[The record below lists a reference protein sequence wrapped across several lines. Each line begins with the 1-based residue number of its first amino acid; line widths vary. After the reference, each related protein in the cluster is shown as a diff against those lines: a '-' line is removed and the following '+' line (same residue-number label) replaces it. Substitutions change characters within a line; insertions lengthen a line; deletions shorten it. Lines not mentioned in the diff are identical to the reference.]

1 MENREQKR
9 LRLQDV
15 ADMLGVSRTTVSNVL
30 HGKTKKVSMETIK
43 KISQVLDEQG
53 YVPNMSSRMLVSNV
67 SKIIGIVMSAYYTH
81 GIYAT
86 MDPFV
91 GEFIGAVEEEARK
104 AGYYIMLI
112 QGLSIDEV
120 SEVASR
126 WNIDGLVVLFFTP
139 EDYSELKKKLNKDII
154 MVDAYDKSQYNTG
167 VYRESQKSFY
177 NVGIDDYEGGRMIGR
192 YLLESGY
199 PNAIYAAET
208 NADTDYVRWLGFKME
223 MEKSGVPC
231 NSDRYIL
238 LSHTK
243 EARLWKL
250 EKLIPSLMETHKAI
264 AFASDYNASEAINFF
279 RDHKIKIP
287 EEISVTGFDGN
298 VFSDIIRPSLTT
310 VAQDVTEKGRVT
322 VRRLVELI
330 NNENR
335 DVYHT
340 RLPVELIVK
349 DSVKKR

>member
-1 MENREQKR
+1 MDKQDQKR

-30 HGKTKKVSMETIK
+30 HGKTKKVSIETIK
-43 KISQVLDEQG
+43 KIRHVLDEQG

-67 SKIIGIVMSAYYTH
+67 SKIIGIVMSAYYAH
-81 GIYAT
+81 GIYAS

-126 WNIDGLVVLFFTP
+126 WNIDGLIILFFTP
-139 EDYSELKKKLNKDII
+139 KDYDQLKKKLNKDII
-154 MVDAYDKSQYNTG
+154 MVDAYDKQQYETG
-167 VYRESQKSFY
+167 VYKEVEKSFY
-177 NVGIDDYEGGRMIGR
+177 NVGINDYEGGQMIGR
-192 YLLESGY
+192 YLLENGY
-199 PNAIYAAET
+199 PNALYAAET
-208 NADTDYVRWLGFKME
+208 NTDTDYVRWLGFKKE
-223 MEKSGVPC
+223 MEKSGISC
-231 NSDRYIL
+231 NMDRYIL

-250 EKLIPSLMETHKAI
+250 EKLIPALVETHKAI

-279 RDHKIKIP
+279 RDHKIKVP
-287 EEISVTGFDGN
+287 DQISVTGFDGN

-322 VRRLVELI
+322 VKRLVELI
-330 NNENR
+330 NNENPEKF
-335 DVYHT
+335 HI
-340 RLPVELIVK
+340 RLPVELQIK
-349 DSVKKR
+349 DSVKTR